1 MHTANH
7 PPALES
13 VSVPTIAC
21 LRHTFFP
28 GIVVNLQAPNSS
40 DVTVSVAAPA
50 ASHHPAWLRAFW
62 HYDPDYAY
70 APETYEY
77 GPYGT
82 TDPCYIEDGVRLS
95 PNAYHDEFLTVS
107 KSNLL
112 RFLGLTGQNLPVTRE
127 VSVWNLPDLPL
138 VRQSRRRLEPDL
150 GVWPAGTRV
159 RQESMLQW
167 EEVGFPRLV
176 VECLSRSTTHN
187 DLVTKPNLYRDL
199 GVEEYW
205 ICQAHPMQV
214 HTVYQRDDR
223 GRWQARPVPV
233 NKACIPLSWALGCA
247 FTRNMASSARIPTT
261 KQWIEADVSF
271 YKEGYDQ
278 GQYRAQRQSLLD
290 LAEVLCT
297 AQELVDLRVELE
309 AVDPQAWPSI
319 KDLYGRYRPRDEGAR

>member
-1 MHTANH
+1 M
-7 PPALES
+7 
-13 VSVPTIAC
+13 
-21 LRHTFFP
+21 
-28 GIVVNLQAPNSS
+28 NLQAPNSS
-40 DVTVSVAAPA
+40 DVTVSAAAPA

-107 KSNLL
+107 KSNVL

-138 VRQSRRRLEPDL
+138 VRQSRQRLEPDL

-167 EEVGFPRLV
+167 EKVGLPRLV

-187 DLVTKPNLYRDL
+187 DLVTKPDLYRDL

-205 ICQAHPMQV
+205 ICQAHPMQA

-223 GRWQARPVPV
+223 GRWQARPVPGEQGLYSPV
-233 NKACIPLSWALGCA
+233 LG
-247 FTRNMASSARIPTT
+247 TRVRVHEEDGFQCQDRATGW
-261 KQWIEADVSF
+261 WIEADASF
-271 YKEGYDQ
+271 YNEGYDQ
-278 GQYRAQRQSLLD
+278 GQYRGRQQSLLD

-297 AQELVDLRVELE
+297 AQELAILRAELK
-309 AVDPQAWPSI
+309 AVDPQVWPSI
-319 KDLYGRYRPRDEGAR
+319 KDLYGRYRPHGEGSR